1 MKTASIRLN
10 SQQEKDI
17 ENYAK
22 NENIDKSTAVRRLL
36 DIGLNEIR
44 KKEAIDMVR
53 NRKWTVWK
61 AASYCN
67 ESFRS
72 FLSILKESNV
82 PFPITIDELKNE
94 FE

>member
-17 ENYAK
+17 ENFAK
-22 NENIDKSTAVRRLL
+22 NENIDKSTAVRKLL
-36 DIGLNEIR
+36 DIGLKEIR
-44 KKEAIDMVR
+44 KKKAIDMVR
-53 NRKWTVWK
+53 NRRWTVWK
-61 AASYCN
+61 AASHCS

-72 FLSILKESNV
+72 FLSILKENNI
-82 PFPITIDELKNE
+82 PFPITLDELKNE